1 MSGKFLEEVGFGE
14 VIGRQDDV
22 DKGHFPQARL
32 LGGHKMGGDWNYQME
47 RKKRR
52 TSGEVASSKIMS
64 ELDISPVLVKHRSY
78 ISI

>member
-22 DKGHFPQARL
+22 DKGHFLQARF

-47 RKKRR
+47 TKQGNLR
-52 TSGEVASSKIMS
+52 TCVAPKLCASCIVWH
-64 ELDISPVLVKHRSY
+64 ELRNLNQL
-78 ISI
+78 